1 MLVIERQRDV
11 LRHPVAAPKIG
22 YALTKMPN
30 SVQLK
35 KNLVESI
42 NNCVMGNI
50 GSLNQV
56 DLFMYI
62 KFLDSE
68 KVKNICK
75 NEDSPFL
82 N

>member
-1 MLVIERQRDV
+1 
-11 LRHPVAAPKIG
+11 
-22 YALTKMPN
+22 MPN